1 MTRRVVLFKG
11 QTSWM
16 QTPEFVGDKDEL
28 MKESTTLSCDKNW
41 PQIARIFIQSKTKDE
56 FSAASLQVQGLYH
69 DTMAKNRLEK
79 LRLFNLQLFG
89 RTL

>member
-41 PQIARIFIQSKTKDE
+41 PQIARIFIQ
-56 FSAASLQVQGLYH
+56 
-69 DTMAKNRLEK
+69 
-79 LRLFNLQLFG
+79 
-89 RTL
+89 

>member
-56 FSAASLQVQGLYH
+56 FSAASLQ
-69 DTMAKNRLEK
+69 
-79 LRLFNLQLFG
+79 
-89 RTL
+89 